1 MSRTGSKA
9 AVVPEGINTPQLE
22 SITHL
27 VLSAV
32 HSGCDYSSSWIEEA
46 QWLGRWISRPTSVL
60 LFSGLAMDVISM
72 LCTVGGDG
80 LITDDVTSLA
90 HPGIL

>member
-9 AVVPEGINTPQLE
+9 AVVPEFINTPQLE

-27 VLSAV
+27 FLSEV

-46 QWLGRWISRPTSVL
+46 QWLGRWISRPTPAVL
-60 LFSGLAMDVISM
+60 LSSGLAMDVISNVM
-72 LCTVGGDG
+72 QGRWGRPDNRRR
-80 LITDDVTSLA
+80 
-90 HPGIL
+90 H